1 MSDINNFDIRA
12 HIIDAIIDVFDTMV
26 SMEVEFQESELPD
39 STGTRRM
46 VATVNFAGNVLGIV
60 NIQVDSELSRMM
72 MASMLDIDI
81 EEVEDDSEIKDLLA
95 EISNIV
101 GGNLKSALNDAG
113 HSCVIS
119 TPSITYGA
127 DFTIKSLNMERFERF
142 VFTHQDKYVLVEIGL
157 KAQQASDEV
166 KGADGSDTLA
176 HLGNAD
182 MAKVNA
188 LDMNARVSEAIID
201 VFDTMLSLKLESIDA
216 VTAESLEG
224 IRNVG
229 SVSFAGDATGMVSIH
244 ASDSFSREMAA
255 EMLGM
260 EVEDIEGDEEIRDM
274 MGEMG
279 NIVGGNLKSAFTD
292 AGLMC
297 ALSTP
302 SFTTG
307 TDFSIEALNMET
319 YERFAFRCGGNII
332 FVEMGVKLSEL
343 VQADSRQEKAVH
355 YEVGDDAAQ
364 SEEPVSTQE
373 SKEENEEAPAAA
385 ATASDTPDPSETSA
399 NTEETQTTEEP
410 TLPQVT
416 AEPEKPPISTEEN
429 VAAESKDSKTPED
442 VDLDL
447 LLDIPLEI
455 KVELGR
461 ARIKIQKLLNL
472 APGSAVKL
480 VKLEGEPVDILV
492 NETLIAKGEVLVQN
506 EKYGIR
512 VTEITSRMDRIRSF
526 SI

>member
-1 MSDINNFDIRA
+1 MSDIENFEIRS
-12 HIIDAIIDVFDTMV
+12 HIVDSIIEVFDTMV
-26 SMEVEFQESELPD
+26 SMEVKFFDSEPPD
-39 STGTRRM
+39 TTGTGRM
-46 VATVNFAGNVLGIV
+46 VATVNFAGNVVGII
-60 NIQVDSELSRMM
+60 NIQVASDLSRLM
-72 MASMLDIDI
+72 MASMLGIEP
-81 EEVEDDSEIKDLLA
+81 EEVEDENETKDLLA
-95 EISNIV
+95 EIGNIV

-113 HSCVIS
+113 HRCVIS

-127 DFTIKSLNMERFERF
+127 DFTIRSLKMDRFERF
-142 VFTHQDKYVLVEIGL
+142 IFTHQEKYIFVEVGIKVQQTSGDGDDFGSADALAKIGH
-157 KAQQASDEV
+157 
-166 KGADGSDTLA
+166 ADI
-176 HLGNAD
+176 
-182 MAKVNA
+182 AKINA
-188 LDMNARVSEAIID
+188 LDLNARVSDAIVD
-201 VFDTMLSLKLESIDA
+201 VFDTMLSLKLEPVDA

-229 SVSFAGDATGMVSIH
+229 TVSFAGDATGMVSIH

-260 EVEDIEGDEEIRDM
+260 EVEEIEGNDEIRDM

-302 SFTTG
+302 SFTSG
-307 TDFSIEALNMET
+307 TDFTIEALNMEN
-319 YERFAFRCGGNII
+319 YERFAFRCGNNII
-332 FVEMGVKLSEL
+332 FVEMGVKISEL
-343 VQADSRQEKAVH
+343 VQADTRQGKDIH
-355 YEVGDDAAQ
+355 YAVGDDT
-364 SEEPVSTQE
+364 TQE
-373 SKEENEEAPAAA
+373 DASAASKEVNEEKKEEENETMASPPPPSEQSEAPAKPQGSAA
-385 ATASDTPDPSETSA
+385 AEQLQPAPSAEPVQEEEETSET
-399 NTEETQTTEEP
+399 EG
-410 TLPQVT
+410 V
-416 AEPEKPPISTEEN
+416 
-429 VAAESKDSKTPED
+429 KTPED

-461 ARIKIQKLLNL
+461 SKVRIRKLMNL
-472 APGSAVKL
+472 APGSALKL
-480 VKLEGEPVDILV
+480 IKLEGDPVDILV
-492 NETLIAKGEVLVQN
+492 NDTLIARGEVVVQN